1 MYILSRRISR
11 RLVHS
16 VLVLLTGS
24 LLFGTAVLAAE
35 PPALQLTIKNRVFTE
50 TNLQVPANTK
60 VKLTVKNEDSIP
72 AEFESTDLS
81 REVIVP
87 GHASVVVYI
96 GPLSPGKYNFFNDFN
111 RAAQGW
117 VVVSPPGQAAAPDK
131 Q

>member
-1 MYILSRRISR
+1 MHNMSKQIGRKLT
-11 RLVHS
+11 HS
-16 VLVLLTGS
+16 ALVLLAGS
-24 LLFGTAVLAAE
+24 LLFGTAALAAE

-50 TNLQVPANTK
+50 TNLQIPANTK
-60 VKLTVKNEDSIP
+60 VKLIVKNEDSIP

-87 GHASVVVYI
+87 GHGSVVVYI

-117 VVVSPPGQAAAPDK
+117 VVVNPPGQASAPDK